1 MPLSSQVSN
10 AADRMEDFVRSR
22 RAHSRDAP
30 AAVAADTLHEELLAS
45 APADASEAAAAPAS
59 ALPTRQKKSAS
70 APVVFV
76 PHTSTSSG
84 PSMDQLEDAVGAPP
98 AVCA

>member
-30 AAVAADTLHEELLAS
+30 AAAAADTLHEELLAS

-76 PHTSTSSG
+76 PHTSTG
-84 PSMDQLEDAVGAPP
+84 PSMDLEDAVGAPP